1 VASPPLLTVAIVVAE
16 EVQVAVLVRF
26 CLVPLL

>member
-1 VASPPLLTVAIVVAE
+1 
-16 EVQVAVLVRF
+16 VLVRF